1 MEAEAVISDRSCWVI
16 SSNLHL
22 WMHAAVHY
30 GPKST
35 GRAGCDQTVPSRR
48 QHCLFILVESFQWRV
63 LTWTLQLVPSR
74 KHVQT
79 VGVVIKYIA
88 LNRKLLYLDAD
99 TEEQIFSKQL
109 INFIWQFYMLHI
121 TTLNDW
127 RRNVVKWVQFKQ
139 IPCHRMQL
147 RAYV

>member
-1 MEAEAVISDRSCWVI
+1 MHTAVD
-16 SSNLHL
+16 
-22 WMHAAVHY
+22 Y

-35 GRAGCDQTVPSRR
+35 GRAGCDQTVPSRG

-79 VGVVIKYIA
+79 VGVVIKCIA

-99 TEEQIFSKQL
+99 IEQQPFLTQL
-109 INFIWQFYMLHI
+109 INFILQFCMLRI
-121 TTLNDW
+121 TTLTD
-127 RRNVVKWVQFKQ
+127 
-139 IPCHRMQL
+139 
-147 RAYV
+147 